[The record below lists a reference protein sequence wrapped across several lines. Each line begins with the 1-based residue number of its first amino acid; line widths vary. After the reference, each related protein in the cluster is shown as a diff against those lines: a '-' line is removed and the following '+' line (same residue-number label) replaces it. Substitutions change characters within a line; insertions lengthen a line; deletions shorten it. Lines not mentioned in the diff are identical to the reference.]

1 MGYIKQIN
9 TKNRTYYFL
18 KDIINIKKFD
28 WSLLKIDKKSYK
40 NTAIYY
46 IGYVTTNSI
55 SDYES
60 INSVNQ
66 LYLIAGKSDG
76 YIEEKNENKYLAFA
90 STDKN
95 KEELK
100 KYIELWNW
108 IKNLTELNSIK
119 KQLIN
124 QVNIEKI
131 LWRSNSIQM
140 IICC

>member
-40 NTAIYY
+40 NTVIYY

-100 KYIELWNW
+100 KYIELWNG

-124 QVNIEKI
+124 QVNIETI